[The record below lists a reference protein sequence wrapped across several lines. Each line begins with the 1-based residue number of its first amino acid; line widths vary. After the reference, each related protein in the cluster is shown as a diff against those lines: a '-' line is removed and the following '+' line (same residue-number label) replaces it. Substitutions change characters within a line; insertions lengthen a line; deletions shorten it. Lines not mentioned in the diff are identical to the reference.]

1 MTLERF
7 VMCRSTFRWL
17 ALVLGV
23 ALVTIFAASI
33 LAQNSSVPA
42 LPQSAGP
49 ARPPDLPSYK
59 IQVNDIL
66 KIFVW
71 RDAALSQ
78 DKILVRP
85 DGRISMPLISDMQA
99 AGLTPVEL
107 KQKIEEEL
115 LQNINAPNVTVIV
128 DSINSYQIYVM
139 GNVANGGAIKS
150 TTPLNVMQA
159 LANAGG
165 FRDFAD
171 KKDVN
176 IFRGNLLFRF
186 NYEEFIKG
194 RNLSQNIF
202 LEAGDVVEVH

>member
-1 MTLERF
+1 M
-7 VMCRSTFRWL
+7 
-17 ALVLGV
+17 
-23 ALVTIFAASI
+23 ALVTVSAASVC
-33 LAQNSSVPA
+33 AQNSSVPA

-115 LQNINAPNVTVIV
+115 VQNINAPNVTVIV
-128 DSINSYQIYVM
+128 DSINTYQIYVM
-139 GNVANGGAIKS
+139 GNVANAGAITS

-186 NYEEFIKG
+186 NFEEFTKG